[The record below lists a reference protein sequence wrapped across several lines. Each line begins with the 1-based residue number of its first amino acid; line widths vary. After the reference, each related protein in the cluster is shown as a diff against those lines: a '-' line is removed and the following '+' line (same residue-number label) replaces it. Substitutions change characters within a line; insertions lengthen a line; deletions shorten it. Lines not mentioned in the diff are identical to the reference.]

1 MRSHR
6 SFPSGRIASGLL
18 LVLSLAALTA
28 ARAGR
33 NDAIV
38 VSASATSDYA
48 RSLDA
53 EGRPAPETYV
63 FMEGEYMGGGT
74 ADKSEGKMSFDA
86 LTRVLAENLIKQNYV
101 PTRNVP
107 EAKLLIRV
115 VWGTTLTYED
125 PQRQQNIES
134 LNAAVAEYTESYEA
148 IGLADP
154 GRINEITM
162 TQGLEQNT
170 ADSAIER
177 NALLLGYKRA
187 MDKLSRRI
195 IATGDEQDM
204 RLELNE
210 ERYFVVLLAYD
221 YELLRQTKKSKLLWI
236 TRLSIR
242 SPGNNF
248 TEALPMLALAG
259 AESYGRN
266 VDDLQ
271 RVKVRNLP
279 GGDVNMPDIKVLG
292 TAGDARK

>member
-1 MRSHR
+1 MRSRR

-18 LVLSLAALTA
+18 LVLSLAALTT

-48 RSLDA
+48 RPLDA

-63 FMEGEYMGGGT
+63 FMEGEYMGGST
-74 ADKSEGKMSFDA
+74 ADESEGKLSFDA

-134 LNAAVAEYTESYEA
+134 LNAAVAQYGESYEA
-148 IGLADP
+148 NGMADP

-187 MDKLSRRI
+187 MDKLSQRI

-279 GGDVNMPDIKVLG
+279 GGEVKMPEMKVLG
-292 TAGDARK
+292 EEGEGRK